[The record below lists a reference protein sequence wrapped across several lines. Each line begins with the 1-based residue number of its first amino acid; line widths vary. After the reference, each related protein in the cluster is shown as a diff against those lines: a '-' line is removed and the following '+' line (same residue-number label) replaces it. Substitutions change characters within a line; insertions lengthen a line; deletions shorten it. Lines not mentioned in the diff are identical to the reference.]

1 MIKVFTSII
10 WLLFLAA
17 SALAQNE
24 IKVSPTNVNVYSQGA
39 TTVFLTYGNLGDYR
53 PAETTWC
60 GDIQP
65 ARPALGFTCVPG
77 TIYGTLPRR
86 FDVSRRSGTNAYT
99 DVVSVPASVA
109 RKAYQAAAAGQ
120 DSQFFYVRRF
130 ESPTGVDQFIA
141 VTMRLTGNGI
151 AAPFSLTDVQL
162 GFGQSTGISASGQEP
177 QVLFIEPG
185 KKAPAVRAE
194 IKYTGSGRLRGRWE
208 VVRPGDPLPSER
220 DLLPEASLPVE
231 ERGSQARFSQLSRFN
246 VFLPSGGRY
255 TLPGPDASRLPTQ
268 VPGQYLLL
276 LRIEASDDGLNT
288 SDLAAVGAG
297 RSTVNSGAAAGFALP
312 VLRYV
317 VGGSD
322 NTQDVAA
329 PGEFLSLLPK
339 DGTTLPA
346 NQISEF
352 VWSENPQAKLYRLE
366 IEDDNGKLIHSA
378 VLKAPVRT
386 YRAPSWLKAKAG
398 DGALRWRVIALD
410 QQGKTI
416 GGTSRRSFRF
426 AR

>member
-1 MIKVFTSII
+1 MATMAM
-10 WLLFLAA
+10 AA
-17 SALAQNE
+17 DPGGNA
-24 IKVSPTNVNVYSQGA
+24 IRVSPTSANVYSQGA

-65 ARPALGFTCVPG
+65 ARPALGFSCVPG
-77 TIYGTLPRR
+77 AIYGTLPRR
-86 FDVSRRSGTNAYT
+86 FDVSRRSGTNGYT
-99 DVVSVPASVA
+99 DVVSVPASIA
-109 RKAYQAAAAGQ
+109 RKAYQAAAAGEN
-120 DSQFFYVRRF
+120 SQFFYVRRF
-130 ESPTGVDQFIA
+130 ESPTGIDQFVS

-185 KKAPAVRAE
+185 KKSPAVRAE

-208 VVRPGDPLPSER
+208 VVRPGEPLPTER
-220 DLLPEASLPVE
+220 DLLTEASLPVE
-231 ERGSQARFSQLSRFN
+231 ERGTQARFSQVSRFN
-246 VFLPSGGRY
+246 VFLPSGGRF
-255 TLPGPDASRLPTQ
+255 TLQGPDASRLPTQ
-268 VPGQYLLL
+268 VPGQYLIL
-276 LRIEASDDGLNT
+276 LRVEASDDGLNT
-288 SDLAAVGAG
+288 SDLTVVGAG
-297 RSTVNSGAAAGFALP
+297 RSTVNSGAAAGFPMP

-317 VGGSD
+317 VGGAD

-339 DGTTLPA
+339 DGTTLA
-346 NQISEF
+346 ATQIAEF

-378 VLKAPVRT
+378 VLKAPMRT
-386 YRAPSWLKAKAG
+386 YRAPSWLKAKAV
-398 DGALRWRVIALD
+398 DTNLRWRVIALD
-410 QQGKTI
+410 LTGKTI